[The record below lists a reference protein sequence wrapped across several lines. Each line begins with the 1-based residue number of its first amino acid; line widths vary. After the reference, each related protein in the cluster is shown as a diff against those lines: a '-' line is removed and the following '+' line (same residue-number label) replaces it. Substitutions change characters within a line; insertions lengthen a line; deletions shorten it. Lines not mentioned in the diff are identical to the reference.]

1 MAIMYYFLLTK
12 LETNSPSH
20 SESKVS
26 SKFILANHSCTDR
39 PYYMLLPI
47 MCASNRDPMTF
58 FICGL
63 MSKYILKS

>member
-39 PYYMLLPI
+39 PCYMLLPI

-63 MSKYILKS
+63 MSKYILK